1 MKNTI
6 KNNLVAAEAIKKA
19 EEAAR
24 KAALKAEQEA
34 AAAEAEKAK
43 VEEFAKAHASV
54 DLATIKNIID
64 AAKKGELF
72 FIAMGHDGLVAD
84 YATSEKDARKHVEW
98 IYKSARKNKEELLL
112 DSSSIM
118 CGMMEMQR
126 KFQIAHD
133 AIEAGLIPED
143 VIIDENNIEHWI
155 VGNKAY
161 SIDGVEEANLDDLET
176 NLSTKDRKIL
186 LKERIKKYQEELEKL
201 EAEDEVENH
210 KNDDWPEDYYYS
222 ESTKVKTKNLL
233 KEQHL
238 KDIIKEFYCYFK
250 EKSLNASWQSQE
262 NSFKDYLESQLDL
275 TFIPSPSNTTH
286 RATYLIAKYDYDDE
300 GVMIPENICIY
311 KRVIGVYGG
320 CSVQL
325 KDVNG
330 DEIAKLGRIW

>member
-6 KNNLVAAEAIKKA
+6 QNNLVAAEAVKKA

-24 KAALKAEQEA
+24 KAALEAEQEA

-161 SIDGVEEANLDDLET
+161 STDGVEEANLDDLET

-201 EAEDEVENH
+201 EAEDEYGDED
-210 KNDDWPEDYYYS
+210 DDWEEEYYP
-222 ESTKVKTKNLL
+222 
-233 KEQHL
+233 
-238 KDIIKEFYCYFK
+238 FF
-250 EKSLNASWQSQE
+250 
-262 NSFKDYLESQLDL
+262 
-275 TFIPSPSNTTH
+275 
-286 RATYLIAKYDYDDE
+286 
-300 GVMIPENICIY
+300 
-311 KRVIGVYGG
+311 
-320 CSVQL
+320 
-325 KDVNG
+325 
-330 DEIAKLGRIW
+330 

>member
-6 KNNLVAAEAIKKA
+6 KNNLVAAETVKKA

-24 KAALKAEQEA
+24 KAALEAEQEA

-43 VEEFAKAHASV
+43 VEEFAKTHANV

-161 SIDGVEEANLDDLET
+161 STDGVEEANLDDLET

-186 LKERIKKYQEELEKL
+186 LKERIKKYKEELEKL
-201 EAEDEVENH
+201 EAE
-210 KNDDWPEDYYYS
+210 
-222 ESTKVKTKNLL
+222 ST
-233 KEQHL
+233 
-238 KDIIKEFYCYFK
+238 F
-250 EKSLNASWQSQE
+250 
-262 NSFKDYLESQLDL
+262 
-275 TFIPSPSNTTH
+275 
-286 RATYLIAKYDYDDE
+286 YDDT
-300 GVMIPENICIY
+300 Y
-311 KRVIGVYGG
+311 
-320 CSVQL
+320 
-325 KDVNG
+325 
-330 DEIAKLGRIW
+330 